1 MDKKYIRLPLKSVIT
16 LLQEK
21 HYNNPIIAK
30 KIGVTSLQVHYY
42 HRGKTLKPSPMV
54 CMKIFNNFVVEG
66 DHILVDIYKDYSE
79 LENHYKLVRESS
91 EQNKQSTGS
100 K

>member
-1 MDKKYIRLPLKSVIT
+1 MYENI
-16 LLQEK
+16 
-21 HYNNPIIAK
+21 Y
-30 KIGVTSLQVHYY
+30 
-42 HRGKTLKPSPMV
+42 
-54 CMKIFNNFVVEG
+54 NFVVEG

-91 EQNKQSTGS
+91 EQNKQSTGP